1 MNCPKCGSP
10 NPEGHTFCANC
21 GASLTDQTNAFTAP
35 PAQPV
40 QPQEPGKIRIPA
52 EYKPITAWGYIG
64 YSLLFSIPI
73 VGFILILV
81 FSFSGS
87 GNVNRRNYARSV
99 LIGLII
105 GIVLAVV
112 LAVIA
117 TAMGLDWQELVNQYG
132 NSLNY

>member
-10 NPEGHTFCANC
+10 NPEGHTFCSNC
-21 GASLTDQTNAFTAP
+21 GAPLGGQTNAFTTP
-35 PAQPV
+35 PAQPAA
-40 QPQEPGKIRIPA
+40 PETPGKIRIPA

-73 VGFILILV
+73 VGFILVLV
-81 FSFSGS
+81 YSFSGS
-87 GNVNRRNYARSV
+87 GNINRRNYARSV
-99 LIGLII
+99 LIGLLI

-117 TAMGLDWQELVNQYG
+117 TALGFDWQEFYRQYS
-132 NSLNY
+132 NNYTY